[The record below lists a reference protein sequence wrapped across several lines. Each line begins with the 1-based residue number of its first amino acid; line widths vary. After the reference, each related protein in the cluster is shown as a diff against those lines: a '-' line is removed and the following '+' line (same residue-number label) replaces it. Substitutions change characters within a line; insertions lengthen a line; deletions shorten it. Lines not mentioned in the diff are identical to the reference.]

1 MRGFLFFWALCA
13 VSVPTFAGD
22 VNPDKIEKLDS
33 VIVSASRAGENTPV
47 TFTNLNKE
55 ELRKVNPM
63 NSLVQA
69 LSLQPSVVTSL
80 EGGTGLGYSKMTVRG
95 VKGSQ
100 INVTLNGIT
109 LNDAESQEV
118 FWVNIPA
125 LTSLINSVQ
134 LQRGLGTSSN
144 GPGAFGASIN
154 MSTASVGTSP
164 FGYVNVAAGSYNT
177 MTIDRKSVV

>member
-1 MRGFLFFWALCA
+1 MRGFLFFGALCA

-80 EGGTGLGYSKMTVRG
+80 EGGTGLGYST
-95 VKGSQ
+95 
-100 INVTLNGIT
+100 
-109 LNDAESQEV
+109 
-118 FWVNIPA
+118 
-125 LTSLINSVQ
+125 
-134 LQRGLGTSSN
+134 
-144 GPGAFGASIN
+144 
-154 MSTASVGTSP
+154 
-164 FGYVNVAAGSYNT
+164 
-177 MTIDRKSVV
+177 